1 MLFINTLVTLLL
13 KSGNKTN
20 SKKRVLEKVII
31 SELVEKISISY
42 RNQTYITVFRID
54 LNRTLILNQMN
65 HPHYEV
71 TVSTGFKGNLKQDT
85 YPEAREHSLCCY
97 SQYWIQ
103 KQPQTGPLS

>member
-31 SELVEKISISY
+31 SELVEKISIPY

-85 YPEAREHSLCCY
+85 YPEAGEPSLCCY